1 MFTNS
6 TLDISTRFLLFLLP
20 VMFIV
25 TWLTATCFPKSITIS
40 STPFLVDLLALLKS
54 TIKSSPFSPAF
65 GIFILPADGAFADG
79 AFITI
84 CSVLLTLLVVLSKL
98 IGIDTGL
105 VSDISTSVP
114 SSAILVCNTTEL
126 FSLFNMFLISPWTST
141 LLIYISIE
149 LHQYQL

>member
-1 MFTNS
+1 
-6 TLDISTRFLLFLLP
+6 
-20 VMFIV
+20 
-25 TWLTATCFPKSITIS
+25 
-40 STPFLVDLLALLKS
+40 LKS

-126 FSLFNMFLISPWTST
+126 FSLFNMFLISP
-141 LLIYISIE
+141 
-149 LHQYQL
+149 